1 VVEVYARA
9 VFPKIFGRQW
19 TPFRFG
25 GGLTHLIVNSV
36 VEELDSPR
44 RSPRARRRRM
54 HRGLAVPFSS
64 LARRLTTALV
74 VRPAHA
80 TGAVPGVSKSPS
92 HLGMRPRRASMP
104 PNKRARPAPGASPPA
119 SPATPGKATAAKRS
133 RTSRPGVKPEAN
145 DSSALSFGEVRDVR
159 AALAAMSARDPVLA
173 GLIAE
178 AGVLPRIAQCQAARA
193 ATHEPHRAFRALAR
207 AIVFQQLHGAAAA
220 TIFSRVAALAGAEA
234 DATRLTPESI
244 LAADETR
251 LRACGLSQRKL
262 EYLRGLA
269 EAFTAAPEGGGLG
282 DAALESASDAD
293 ARAALVALRG
303 VGPWTVDMFSM
314 FHLNRADVLPV
325 GDFGVRKGMMLA
337 YGLNS
342 MPSPAKMEAIA
353 ENWRPTRTLASF
365 YMWHAADAAK
375 KEKHTPETTGNKS

>member
-1 VVEVYARA
+1 
-9 VFPKIFGRQW
+9 
-19 TPFRFG
+19 
-25 GGLTHLIVNSV
+25 
-36 VEELDSPR
+36 
-44 RSPRARRRRM
+44 M
-54 HRGLAVPFSS
+54 
-64 LARRLTTALV
+64 
-74 VRPAHA
+74 
-80 TGAVPGVSKSPS
+80 
-92 HLGMRPRRASMP
+92 
-104 PNKRARPAPGASPPA
+104 
-119 SPATPGKATAAKRS
+119 
-133 RTSRPGVKPEAN
+133 KPEAN

-173 GLIAE
+173 GLITE

-375 KEKHTPETTGNKS
+375 KEKHAPETTGNKS

>member
-1 VVEVYARA
+1 
-9 VFPKIFGRQW
+9 
-19 TPFRFG
+19 
-25 GGLTHLIVNSV
+25 
-36 VEELDSPR
+36 
-44 RSPRARRRRM
+44 
-54 HRGLAVPFSS
+54 
-64 LARRLTTALV
+64 
-74 VRPAHA
+74 
-80 TGAVPGVSKSPS
+80 
-92 HLGMRPRRASMP
+92 
-104 PNKRARPAPGASPPA
+104 
-119 SPATPGKATAAKRS
+119 
-133 RTSRPGVKPEAN
+133 VKPEAN

-159 AALAAMSARDPVLA
+159 AALAAMSACDPVLA
-173 GLIAE
+173 GLITE

-293 ARAALVALRG
+293 ARAPRSSRFAASAL
-303 VGPWTVDMFSM
+303 GPWTC
-314 FHLNRADVLPV
+314 
-325 GDFGVRKGMMLA
+325 
-337 YGLNS
+337 
-342 MPSPAKMEAIA
+342 SPCF
-353 ENWRPTRTLASF
+353 T
-365 YMWHAADAAK
+365 
-375 KEKHTPETTGNKS
+375 